1 MPELQ
6 PIPVTR
12 SPDSG
17 TIPSPFQWPV
27 RIYWED
33 TDAGGVVFY
42 ANYLKYMERAR
53 TEWLR
58 TLGHE
63 QQRLRDEEGI
73 LFVVRRVEVDYL
85 RPAVLDDRVLVSA
98 QLVEM
103 KRASLVIRHALQRE
117 TPEGEGELLCHGV
130 VRIACL
136 DARRLAP
143 RAIPKALA
151 RAMNSGE

>member
-1 MPELQ
+1 MP
-6 PIPVTR
+6 PA
-12 SPDSG
+12 
-17 TIPSPFQWPV
+17 FHWPV

-58 TLGHE
+58 ALGHGQHHLQE
-63 QQRLRDEEGI
+63 VQGV

-85 RPAVLDDRVLVSA
+85 RSAVLDDHLWVGA
-98 QLVEM
+98 QLAQM
-103 KRASLVIRHALQRE
+103 KRASLVIRHDLQRE
-117 TPEGEGELLCHGV
+117 TPQGDWELLCRGE

-136 DARRLAP
+136 DARRHTP
-143 RAIPKALA
+143 CPIPEAVA
-151 RAMNSGE
+151 RSMNSGEPLK